1 VGYSSKVTS
10 SYRHLV
16 GRELEE
22 HVAGAY
28 ELLGYDARIV
38 EAGARRSIDVVAE
51 KGDVRVGILCS
62 NTDALVDSDEVR
74 EAADAARRIQNCNHV
89 TIIAIG
95 GFTTAARK
103 RARKDGVQIFDD
115 ATWPQFLFRALRRD
129 RWAERG
135 VKVPKNAVAPR
146 PPQRAGQPR
155 QDTWETRDAKHR
167 PEGASPYATV
177 ALGILLIGAVV
188 AGLQIHRLRPA
199 LFALPRTANAYVPQF
214 GTAVDETNRQ
224 VLPAKTTAQLHE
236 AAEAHAASAAAAAAP
251 AAAPGAQTT
260 APPDASTSV
269 DQSSG
274 STTSC
279 QPDGDPVL
287 VSQAPLQSTDTDQS
301 LHGTAGVRVDV
312 SASGVVTGVTLTE
325 SSGNR
330 QYDWAAQNA
339 ARNSTYHAAISNC
352 APADGS
358 VELTF

>member
-1 VGYSSKVTS
+1 MGYSSKVTS

-38 EAGARRSIDVVAE
+38 DAGARRSIDVVAE

-62 NTDALVDSDEVR
+62 NTDALVDSEEVR
-74 EAADAARRIQNCNHV
+74 EAAVAARKVQNCNHV
-89 TIIAIG
+89 TVIAIG

-115 ATWPQFLFRALRRD
+115 ATWPQFLYRALRRD
-129 RWAERG
+129 QWAERG

-146 PPQRAGQPR
+146 PPQRTGQPR
-155 QDTWETRDAKHR
+155 QESWEARDAQRR
-167 PEGASPYATV
+167 PTGASPYATV

-188 AGLQIHRLRPA
+188 AGLQIHRLRPE

-214 GTAVDETNRQ
+214 GTSVDETNRQ
-224 VLPAKTTAQLHE
+224 ALPPKTTAQVHA
-236 AAEAHAASAAAAAAP
+236 AAEARAAAAAAAAP
-251 AAAPGAQTT
+251 AATPGPQTT

-269 DQSSG
+269 DQTSG

-287 VSQAPLQSTDTDQS
+287 VSQAPMQSTDTDQS
-301 LHGTAGVRVDV
+301 LHGTAAVRVDV
-312 SASGVVTGVTLTE
+312 AANGVVTGVTLTE

-339 ARNSTYHAAISNC
+339 ARNSTYRPAIANC
-352 APADGS
+352 AAADGS
-358 VELTF
+358 VDLTF